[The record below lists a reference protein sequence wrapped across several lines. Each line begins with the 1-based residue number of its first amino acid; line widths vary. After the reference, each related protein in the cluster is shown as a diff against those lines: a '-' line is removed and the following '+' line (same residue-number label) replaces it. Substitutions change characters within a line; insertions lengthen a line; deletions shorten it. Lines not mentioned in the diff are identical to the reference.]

1 MKNQNLKLKNIKL
14 GGVLVAALVLLAVL
28 APWLAPHD
36 PNAFFLDHQLRG
48 PNEGFWFGND
58 LFGRCLFSRVL
69 YGARISLGIGISVVA
84 LNLTAGL
91 LIGMAAGWRGG
102 LLDQIFVFVS
112 DIFMAFPGFLLAI
125 AIAAFVGP
133 KTSNV
138 ILILSVMGWV
148 SYARL
153 ARGQVL
159 AIKER
164 EFVRAAAGLGANDGR
179 LMFLHILPNMMGPM
193 LVQSTFGMAGVI
205 LVESTLSFLG
215 LGVPVETPS
224 WGNMLDQGTSYLL
237 IAPHLSIFPGLMIM
251 LVVLGFNFLG
261 DGLRDRYDRTTL
273 PDQF

>member
-1 MKNQNLKLKNIKL
+1 MKKSINIRV
-14 GGVLVAALVLLAVL
+14 GAVLVTTLVLLAL
-28 APWLAPHD
+28 FAPWLSPHD
-36 PNAFFLDHQLRG
+36 PNAFFLDHQLHG
-48 PNEGFWFGND
+48 PHENFWFGND
-58 LFGRCLFSRVL
+58 LFGRCVFSRVL
-69 YGARISLGIGISVVA
+69 YGARISLGIGVSVVA

-102 LLDQIFVFVS
+102 WLDQIFVFIS

-164 EFVRAAAGLGANDGR
+164 EFVRAAASLGANDGR

-237 IAPHLSIFPGLMIM
+237 IAPHLSLFPGLMIM